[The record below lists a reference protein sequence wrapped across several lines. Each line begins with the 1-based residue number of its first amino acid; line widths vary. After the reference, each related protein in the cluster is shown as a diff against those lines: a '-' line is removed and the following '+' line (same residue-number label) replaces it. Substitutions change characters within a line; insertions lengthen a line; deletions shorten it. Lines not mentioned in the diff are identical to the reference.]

1 MKPWE
6 DAQDLLLP
14 DLKDCPW
21 PMAQSRLVLAAREF
35 FSRSGTWS
43 ATLDPIP
50 SQAGVTEY
58 PEVVPSSNMEVVRV
72 RRCFFG
78 TDELTPLTPDEFFS
92 AVMDPTGMPEYM
104 TVDADVL
111 LLSGAPRES
120 GVPIIVE
127 ATFKPS
133 LSSTTFPTELWDQ
146 YGEGIAEGAKAR
158 LYKSPGKP
166 YTDLNMAAVATD
178 AFNVA
183 CGKARVRVDRG
194 MTTARTRVRSR
205 FF

>member
-58 PEVVPSSNMEVVRV
+58 PEVVPSANMEVVRV

-111 LLSGAPRES
+111 LLSGAPSES
-120 GVPIIVE
+120 GVSIIVE

-133 LSSTTFPTELWDQ
+133 LTNQGLPDDLWAQ
-146 YGEGIAEGAKAR
+146 HIEAIVEGAKSR
-158 LYKSPGKP
+158 LYASQAKP
-166 YTDLNMAAVATD
+166 YSDLTLAGASRAAFIRLAGIARERASKGST
-178 AFNVA
+178 
-183 CGKARVRVDRG
+183 KARR
-194 MTTARTRVRSR
+194 RVRGT
-205 FF
+205 FY